1 MSSLLKRLVMILE
14 DFFSFCSLG
23 WSDSFFSCWWL
34 DNKWRFDVAWFD
46 YILFQFKWLRKLL
59 RRCLIDG
66 WLLIDFIIQF
76 QDSYI
81 IEFLWNPIHL
91 VLQLTDF
98 LLSIFIFTLKNTSRL
113 GSFQYFIL
121 FKQILLF
128 LSMNLLSHSFSFIW

>member
-1 MSSLLKRLVMILE
+1 MSSLLKRLVMILK

-23 WSDSFFSCWWL
+23 WSDPFFSCWWL
-34 DNKWRFDVAWFD
+34 DNEWRFDVAWFD
-46 YILFQFKWLRKLL
+46 YILFQFKWLRILL

-128 LSMNLLSHSFSFIW
+128 LSMNLLSHSISFIW